1 MVYRVKCIL
10 DIEVQDNGY
19 GVLSPPLFSEDTVQ
33 FSQLAIC
40 ASMQSEAFLSV
51 IHEPIIFYGVVKLL
65 VNNGEEER
73 VLGTDAA
80 DWSKIRH
87 EQGR

>member
-1 MVYRVKCIL
+1 MVYRVEGIL

-19 GVLSPPLFSEDTVQ
+19 AVLSPLLFSKDTVY
-33 FSQLAIC
+33 FSQLAFS
-40 ASMQSEAFLSV
+40 ASMPAEAFLRV
-51 IHEPIIFYGVVKLL
+51 IHEPIIFHVVVKPL

-87 EQGR
+87 KQGQ